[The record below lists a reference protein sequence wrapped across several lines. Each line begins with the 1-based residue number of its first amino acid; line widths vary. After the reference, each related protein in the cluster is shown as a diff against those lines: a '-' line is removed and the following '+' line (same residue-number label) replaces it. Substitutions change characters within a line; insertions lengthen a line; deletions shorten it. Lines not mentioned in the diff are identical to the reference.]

1 MGKLYD
7 AFLNEKATPA
17 GKPVAGAAGGKDSGA
32 MKYVKQ
38 VRGKWALVSRK
49 SGRPLKYF
57 DEKPS
62 QEQADKALR
71 AVEFFK
77 HESVDLSA
85 KFGTAIDK
93 LTEASLD
100 HDVFWDT
107 HDRKAG
113 RSTVNPERFA
123 DVDFLKADKEHA
135 RKRREQKAAHKH
147 HDPDED

>member
-1 MGKLYD
+1 MRKLYG

-38 VRGKWALVSRK
+38 VHGKWALVSRK

-57 DEKPS
+57 DEKLS

-85 KFGTAIDK
+85 KFGTAINK
-93 LTEASLD
+93 LIEAKD
-100 HDVFWDT
+100 D
-107 HDRKAG
+107 DRKDGKGG
-113 RSTVNPERFA
+113 RSLKMSDRF
-123 DVDFLKADKEHA
+123 DFLKADKEHA
-135 RKRREQKAAHKH
+135 RKRREQKAAHKR